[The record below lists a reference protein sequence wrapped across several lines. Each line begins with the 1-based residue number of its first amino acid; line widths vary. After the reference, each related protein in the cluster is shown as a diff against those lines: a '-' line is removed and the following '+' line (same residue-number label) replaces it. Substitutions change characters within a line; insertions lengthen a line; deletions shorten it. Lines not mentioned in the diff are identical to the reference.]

1 MLGGRETERKP
12 MSSSTGKWHVGTLAA
27 LATMLTAPVA
37 AQDKAED
44 KYLDSL
50 RTCQAITDNA
60 ERLACFD
67 KAVGTIVAASDSD
80 DLRIVDRE
88 EVRETRRKLFGFSLP
103 DLGIFGRSKG
113 ADRDA
118 PEEEGLD
125 VLQTTITSVRP
136 TGTGYILTTAEGAKW
151 QIDNVPRRLLS
162 PKPGQSLEIRSAA
175 LSAYFLRINGQGGV
189 KGRRVE

>member
-1 MLGGRETERKP
+1 MTWKL
-12 MSSSTGKWHVGTLAA
+12 GKWHISSVAACAA
-27 LATMLTAPVA
+27 LLAVPAT

-50 RTCQAITDNA
+50 RTCQAIADNA

-88 EVRETRRKLFGFSLP
+88 EVRETRRKLFGFALP
-103 DLGIFGRSKG
+103 DLGIFGR
-113 ADRDA
+113 RDGEQDNA
-118 PEEEGLD
+118 NEDELD
-125 VLQTTITSVRP
+125 VLQTTIASVRP

-162 PKPGQSLEIRSAA
+162 PKVGQSLEIRTAA